1 MKGMTMG
8 RDLGD
13 RRVAKGPVV
22 RRLMVTGGLL
32 MALLAGGCAVL
43 DSVAGKKK
51 DDSGEDIAP
60 KSQRISILELE
71 PKLEPDPRIADL
83 EVTVPPAV
91 VNANWSQ
98 PGGSA
103 QNHFAHLALPEI
115 GSDDK
120 ARPKTVWS
128 IRAGRGSSKDSP
140 LTAPP
145 IVADGRVFVLDS
157 RVTIRGFDRKDG
169 AEIWEREL
177 TPEGEKP
184 RVGFGGGLA
193 YGDGRLYGVTGFG
206 QVVALDPS
214 TGESLWERRIPV
226 PIHTAPTFSG
236 GRIYVTSTDN
246 QLLAYDAATGKSVW
260 SERAMTEAAGI
271 LSAVSPA
278 VGNGLVIAPFSSG
291 EIVAYREQNG
301 REIWADTLV
310 RTRKATAMAG
320 ITDIAARP
328 VIHEGRAY
336 GVSHSGRMVA
346 IDLRTGERVWDKNIA
361 AVQTPWVAGEF
372 LFMVTVDS
380 ELLCISTRD
389 GRIRWLTRLKRYKDP
404 KDRDDPI
411 FWMGPLLLSDRLLM
425 VNSLGEMAF
434 VSPKNGQVLVAFE
447 GPGEMFIPP
456 VAADGTIYLLT
467 DEARLTAMR

>member
-1 MKGMTMG
+1 MMG
-8 RDLGD
+8 RDRDEAYGDD
-13 RRVAKGPVV
+13 RRRIKSLIAAGS
-22 RRLMVTGGLL
+22 MVLG
-32 MALLAGGCAVL
+32 LLAGGCAVL

-83 EVTVPPAV
+83 AVTVPPAV

-98 PGGSA
+98 PGGTP
-103 QNHFAHLALPEI
+103 QNHFAHLTLGEI
-115 GSDDK
+115 AAGDDK
-120 ARPKTVWS
+120 ARPSILWS
-128 IRAGRGSSKDSP
+128 VDGGRGSSKDSP
-140 LTAPP
+140 LISPP

-157 RVTIRGFDRKDG
+157 RVTVRGFDRKTG
-169 AEIWEREL
+169 EENWERDL
-177 TPEGEKP
+177 TPEGEKS

-193 YGDGRLYGVTGFG
+193 YGDGRVYTVTGFG

-214 TGESLWERRIPV
+214 TGEVVWERRIPV
-226 PIHTAPTFSG
+226 PIHTAPTFSA
-236 GRIYVTSTDN
+236 GRLYVTATDN
-246 QLLAYDAATGKSVW
+246 QLHAYDGNTGKSVW
-260 SERAMTEAAGI
+260 SERAMSEAAGI

-291 EIVAYREQNG
+291 EVVAYREQNG

-328 VIHEGRAY
+328 VIHDGRVYA
-336 GVSHSGRMVA
+336 VSHSGRMVS

-361 AVQTPWVAGEF
+361 SVQTPWVAGDF
-372 LFMVTVDS
+372 LFMVTVES

-389 GRIRWLTRLKRYKDP
+389 GRIRWLTRLKRYEDP
-404 KDRDDPI
+404 DDRDDPI
-411 FWMGPLLLSDRLLM
+411 SWMGPLLLSNRLLM

-434 VSPKNGQVLVAFE
+434 ISPKNGQVLVAFE

-456 VAADGTIYLLT
+456 VAADGTVYLLT
-467 DEARLTAMR
+467 DDGELTAMR